1 MIEEISQDSFFD
13 NAEPFD
19 FYGDLINFYFDTEI
33 RTPCSLQF
41 KIQRLRVLRI
51 FLTII
56 YNQNQQRYLLI
67 AKKLSIYRHIR

>member
-19 FYGDLINFYFDTEI
+19 SYGDLINFYFDTEI

-41 KIQRLRVLRI
+41 KIHRLRILLI
-51 FLTII
+51 LLTIV
-56 YNQNQQRYLLI
+56 YNKNQQWFILI

>member
-19 FYGDLINFYFDTEI
+19 YYGDLINFYFDTEI

-41 KIQRLRVLRI
+41 KIHHLRMFLI
-51 FLTII
+51 LLTIV
-56 YNQNQQRYLLI
+56 Y
-67 AKKLSIYRHIR
+67 KKTKNGLY